1 MPPRYSKWL
10 IPVPRSR
17 FILVRCP
24 ECGNEQPVF
33 SHATFR
39 VRCLV
44 CGRVLA
50 EPTGGKARILGQV
63 VRVLDEE
70 VIRKMEKGEI

>member
-1 MPPRYSKWL
+1 MGTKKLKIL
-10 IPVPRSR
+10 IPQPRSR

-24 ECGNEQPVF
+24 VCGNEQVVF

-44 CGRVLA
+44 CGTQLT
-50 EPTGGKARILGQV
+50 EPTSGKAKILGQV
-63 VRVLDEE
+63 VKVL
-70 VIRKMEKGEI
+70 G